1 MFVHIWR
8 MKGRKKRGEE
18 YEKFGRQVTLPALKK
33 IDGCLDAHFVKV
45 FEARKPEYLW
55 LVFWRNKEALEAAR
69 TNSSWRD
76 QIKRFEAG
84 KFYKTIPLEL
94 VCESLGSFGRVSVD
108 KSKKA
113 VEAGKSGKGGKAG
126 KSETSGNTEAADRA
140 EIQSEEGSSKAFTPP
155 TAEGE

>member
-8 MKGRKKRGEE
+8 MRARKKRAED

-33 IDGCLDAHFVKV
+33 LAGCVDAQFIKV

-55 LVFWRNKEALEAAR
+55 LVFWKDRGSLEAAR
-69 TNSSWRD
+69 TNTAWRE
-76 QIKRFEAG
+76 QIRKFEAG

-94 VCESLGSFGRVSVD
+94 VCEVLGSFGTPAAE
-108 KSKKA
+108 KPKKA
-113 VEAGKSGKGGKAG
+113 EKEEAPE
-126 KSETSGNTEAADRA
+126 KSEGGPKSFAA
-140 EIQSEEGSSKAFTPP
+140 T